1 MFSFFNLKRPSDFG
15 KEKSSGPGEGQPASD
30 SRRSSRS
37 GRGSEPPSGTQASS
51 AQDESSLPSQAVQ
64 HSQGPA
70 PSCYS
75 PSVQPRERLFSEP
88 PLASPRG
95 SPRPFGFGN
104 NPFEEQNGS
113 NSHIN
118 QRHSYIDHLP
128 SPDRFPQHLDQFSEE
143 GSVIEQGLY
152 LHPPAMATN
161 GRPPSRPPMPNSR
174 GPPGPMRP
182 MMFGTSPGPPP
193 LGAPPPMPSSPAG
206 GRKLSLQAPSP
217 NSNMFQRPPE
227 KMVDNKLIKFGET
240 KLRSPSPG
248 RNATIVRNGPDRK
261 VSAPPSMNYSPLPFN
276 VNGSSDMQNFQGLLE
291 HEEADFVDQ
300 VKKSKAFIQKVIKDK
315 EELGMLVAN
324 HTGKIKKLEVE
335 RMDYQKRI
343 IEAEREKRDFNDKL
357 EHERQGSLQALQRIE
372 QQKQEYEKLHQESA
386 QIARERNE
394 AVSRLNLEMK
404 ELERLERDRRE
415 MMAKIDDLSKDQNQ
429 KKTSIDMSKNVG
441 DLNMKLKMEI
451 GALRGENEGLQKKN
465 EEIKSEV
472 SDLDNQIQNASRTLR
487 QKDSEVQQSQAKIYS
502 LDQEIG
508 RLRKQLEGVQVNSNQ
523 FGGFRPVHFNNDE
536 AKRQSF
542 AESETK
548 VENAQLKSEHVAAT
562 DKIQQLQKEIM
573 KIESEKKDNVHK
585 TQIMH
590 NEMRELRRTLEDFE
604 ANKSQEIANLQ
615 ASLTKSLLA
624 NREVTEKFDKERR
637 LIVEMENAN
646 SALQEQLEK
655 LQIDNRKQQTDA
667 KNYLDT
673 IKNKK
678 KVEEELLETIQEI
691 KDKVE
696 KYEDEKKAIAKAERM
711 RKSSVA
717 TQDKAEK
724 KEWEEKMEKLKIQF
738 DKAAVESK
746 KNITKLTEENSKS
759 ATLIEE
765 IKTDLEKKQVECRTL
780 NTKLT
785 SMDKEFNRYKTWSK
799 GETDKYEKTIEELE
813 QKLGEGR
820 RSAESWKRKH
830 DSVQNDLESV
840 IKEKYNL
847 QEQIEHLNDEIST
860 LRDNQTDEIAQ
871 GQNEKTKLE
880 QKLREANHKSKT
892 LSMKKTDL
900 QKKSDNEIED
910 LTSKISSLKSDLKKS
925 SLEKDNLVKR
935 IERITSE
942 QDSSVAAE
950 VEARDNTITEK
961 ETEISD
967 LKEAAE
973 VKERKLRCDI
983 DKEVEERTKVVNKM
997 NSELDKVKTE
1007 ISSKQNQ
1014 ITKLEKEKRDISITQ
1029 DKTQKKLNE
1038 IECEK
1043 TKLKDV
1049 LAKLESEKKQNN
1061 FGKYER
1067 EKMKLEIDNITKEKQ
1082 TVSGR
1087 LEDLAREKHALN
1099 EKIKDLSKL
1108 DVVKNELST
1117 KNDEMSDNIKDLNK
1131 KCKDLETNNKKDK
1144 EASKT
1149 KEKSLSEQVRAIT
1162 NEKDKLQ
1169 DKIDELTDSVKKQ
1182 ERELNIANGDLKT
1195 TKKNLEEKD
1204 KQCNNMNKSDDKSKA
1219 LSDRITVLEKQK
1231 YELDKKSADLETEK
1245 SSLSYKVNQMEKDKD
1260 TFNSKIKILESVKE
1274 ELTKKVKE
1282 AEQKHKST
1290 TPAANDK
1297 KEDLTKL
1304 QKENQSLKKDK
1315 DELGKSLKQIE
1326 KDLRKNIKD
1335 VKPNKVQ
1342 GELKKLA
1349 EKIEK
1354 NTLVIASTAPL
1365 TNGTDYSTGGGA
1377 DVVEMKANFD
1387 ALQKDF
1393 ESRTSEI
1400 EKLQSTLSRSKTDCN
1415 TAVEK
1420 LRKSESELC
1429 QIKEKNAQLSDE
1441 LLNKSRVI
1449 VGLENGA
1456 SPNSGS
1462 ELQRQVDDLKKK
1474 LTEAKNGKV
1483 KKGVRFNAEPEILTD
1498 AAKTGTVEELEEQ
1511 LERAYSERNEIIAT
1525 CRKEVEFHRT
1535 IASELETSI
1544 MEDFEWK
1551 LHEMEKD
1558 YNAKLKY
1565 SKEKVDEQIK
1575 EACRGILREK
1585 DDEINKLQIKLRKD
1599 MDEKLKKEREELQ
1612 KALESVKGGSNE
1624 AAFAVIKKEK
1634 ETELANK
1641 QKKWEEK
1648 RKKYHKEIEDFKKKL
1663 SDKEAELK
1671 KATTN
1676 VRQNNDSG
1684 MMEERKKF
1692 EKMSEKFQEDHDKL
1706 KDELNGQMTRL
1717 RADYDEKIED
1727 YEQRLEK
1734 ALADKVEKML
1744 VLREEVE
1751 VEYADKMDELRTMY
1765 RDEMNNQVELAE
1777 KDKTKMKSL
1786 ESSLQESLRT
1796 KRLEYDDI
1804 KMKYEEVISKVD
1816 DLERRLN
1823 NQTEEVMRLTAELDS
1838 YE

>member
-1 MFSFFNLKRPSDFG
+1 MG
-15 KEKSSGPGEGQPASD
+15 
-30 SRRSSRS
+30 
-37 GRGSEPPSGTQASS
+37 
-51 AQDESSLPSQAVQ
+51 
-64 HSQGPA
+64 
-70 PSCYS
+70 
-75 PSVQPRERLFSEP
+75 SVQPRERLFSEP
-88 PLASPRG
+88 PLASPRV

-113 NSHIN
+113 NGHIN

-143 GSVIEQGLY
+143 GSVFEQGLY

-248 RNATIVRNGPDRK
+248 RNATIVRNGTDRK

-276 VNGSSDMQNFQGLLE
+276 VNGSSDMKNFQGLLE

-415 MMAKIDDLSKDQNQ
+415 MMAKIDDLSKEQNQ

-451 GALRGENEGLQKKN
+451 GALRSENEGLLKKN
-465 EEIKSEV
+465 EDVRIEAIG
-472 SDLDNQIQNASRTLR
+472 LDNQIQNASRSLR
-487 QKDSEVQQSQAKIYS
+487 QKDSEVQQSQSKIENLS
-502 LDQEIG
+502 QELA
-508 RLRKQLEGVQVNSNQ
+508 RLRKQLESAQE
-523 FGGFRPVHFNNDE
+523 E

-548 VENAQLKSEHVAAT
+548 VENARLKSEHVAAT
-562 DKIQQLQKEIM
+562 DRIQKLQKEIM
-573 KIESEKKDNVHK
+573 KIEAEKKDNVNK
-585 TQIMH
+585 IQTMH
-590 NEMRELRRTLEDFE
+590 AEMKELRRTLEDFE
-604 ANKSQEIANLQ
+604 SNKALEIANLQ

-624 NREVTEKFDKERR
+624 NREVTENFDKERR

-646 SALQEQLEK
+646 SALQEQIEK

-678 KVEEELLETIQEI
+678 KVEEELLEPIQEI

-830 DSVQNDLESV
+830 DSVQSDLESV

-847 QEQIEHLNDEIST
+847 QEQIEHLNDDISN
-860 LRDNQTDEIAQ
+860 LKENQTDEITQ
-871 GQNEKTKLE
+871 QQNEKTKLE
-880 QKLREANHKSKT
+880 QKLREANHKIKNLEHEKS
-892 LSMKKTDL
+892 DL
-900 QKKSDNEIED
+900 QKKSDNQIED
-910 LTSKISSLKSDLKKS
+910 LTSKITSLKSDLKKS
-925 SLEKDNLVKR
+925 SLEKDGLVKK
-935 IERITSE
+935 IERIANE
-942 QDSSVAAE
+942 QDASLAVE
-950 VEARDNTITEK
+950 IEARDNTIADK
-961 ETEISD
+961 EMEISD
-967 LKEAAE
+967 LKQASEE
-973 VKERKLRCDI
+973 KERKLQCDI

-997 NSELDKVKTE
+997 NSEIDKIKTE
-1007 ISSKQNQ
+1007 ISTKQNQ
-1014 ITKLEKEKRDISITQ
+1014 MTKLEKEKREISITQ

-1038 IECEK
+1038 IESEK

-1049 LAKLESEKKQNN
+1049 LTKLEAEKKQNN

-1067 EKMKLEIDNITKEKQ
+1067 EKMKLEIDNITTEKQ

-1087 LEDLAREKHALN
+1087 LEDLAREKHTLN
-1099 EKIKDLSKL
+1099 EKIKELSKL
-1108 DVVKNELST
+1108 DVVKNELSN
-1117 KNDEMSDNIKDLNK
+1117 KNDELNDNIKDLNK
-1131 KCKDLETNNKKDK
+1131 KCKDLEASNKKEK
-1144 EASKT
+1144 EASKG
-1149 KEKSLSEQVRAIT
+1149 KEKSLSDQVRAIT

-1169 DKIDELTDSVKKQ
+1169 EKIDELDDSVKKH
-1182 ERELNIANGDLKT
+1182 ERELNITKGDLKT
-1195 TKKNLEEKD
+1195 TKNNLEEKE
-1204 KQCNNMNKSDDKSKA
+1204 KLCKNMQKDDNKTKV
-1219 LSDRITVLEKQK
+1219 LSDRITVLEIQK
-1231 YELDKKSADLETEK
+1231 YELEKKSTDLETDK
-1245 SSLSYKVNQMEKDKD
+1245 SSLSYKVNQMEKEKD
-1260 TFNSKIKILESVKE
+1260 TVNAKIKALESVKE
-1274 ELTKKVKE
+1274 EMTKKLKE
-1282 AEQKHKST
+1282 AEQKVKST
-1290 TPAANDK
+1290 GPSSNDK
-1297 KEDLTKL
+1297 KEDLVKL
-1304 QKENQSLKKDK
+1304 QKENLSLKKDK
-1315 DELGKSLKQIE
+1315 EDLGKSMKQIE

-1335 VKPNKVQ
+1335 VKPSKVQ

-1354 NTLVIASTAPL
+1354 NSLVPASTDGGHL
-1365 TNGTDYSTGGGA
+1365 TNGLECSTGGNA
-1377 DVVEMKANFD
+1377 DIDGLKANFD

-1393 ESRTSEI
+1393 ESRSSEI
-1400 EKLQSTLSRSKTDCN
+1400 EKLTSQLSRSKTDCN

-1474 LTEAKNGKV
+1474 LAEAKNGKV
-1483 KKGVRFNAEPEILTD
+1483 KKGVRFSAEPEILTD
-1498 AAKTGTVEELEEQ
+1498 SAKTGTVEELEEQ

-1648 RKKYHKEIEDFKKKL
+1648 RKKYHKEIEDVKKKL

-1671 KATTN
+1671 KATIN

-1751 VEYADKMDELRTMY
+1751 V
-1765 RDEMNNQVELAE
+1765 
-1777 KDKTKMKSL
+1777 
-1786 ESSLQESLRT
+1786 
-1796 KRLEYDDI
+1796 
-1804 KMKYEEVISKVD
+1804 
-1816 DLERRLN
+1816 
-1823 NQTEEVMRLTAELDS
+1823 
-1838 YE
+1838 

>member
-15 KEKSSGPGEGQPASD
+15 KEKSTGPGEGQPASD

-37 GRGSEPPSGTQASS
+37 GRGSEPPSQPGGTQASS

-64 HSQGPA
+64 HSQGP
-70 PSCYS
+70 PLSSYS
-75 PSVQPRERLFSEP
+75 ASVQPRDRLFSEP
-88 PLASPRG
+88 PLASPRV

-113 NSHIN
+113 NGHIN
-118 QRHSYIDHLP
+118 HRHSYVDHLP
-128 SPDRFPQHLDQFSEE
+128 SPDRFPPYLDQFSEE
-143 GSVIEQGLY
+143 GSVFEQGLY

-161 GRPPSRPPMPNSR
+161 GRPPSRPPLPNSR
-174 GPPGPMRP
+174 GPPGPLRP
-182 MMFGTSPGPPP
+182 MIYGATPGPPP
-193 LGAPPPMPSSPAG
+193 TIAPPPIPSSPG
-206 GRKLSLQAPSP
+206 SGRKLSLQAPSP
-217 NSNMFQRPPE
+217 NSAMFQRPPE
-227 KMVDNKLIKFGET
+227 KMGDTKLIKFGEN

-248 RNATIVRNGPDRK
+248 RNATIVRNGPERK
-261 VSAPPSMNYSPLPFN
+261 VSAPPAMNYSPLPFN

-324 HTGKIKKLEVE
+324 HTSKIKKLEVE

-372 QQKQEYEKLHQESA
+372 QQKQEYEKLHQEST

-404 ELERLERDRRE
+404 ELEKLERDRRE
-415 MMAKIDDLSKDQNQ
+415 MMAKIDDLSKEQNQ

-451 GALRGENEGLQKKN
+451 GALRSENEGLLKKN
-465 EEIKSEV
+465 DDIRGEV
-472 SDLDNQIQNASRTLR
+472 TELDNQIQNASRTLR
-487 QKDSEVQQSQAKIYS
+487 QKDSEVQQSQSRIENLSQELAK
-502 LDQEIG
+502 
-508 RLRKQLEGVQVNSNQ
+508 LRKQLETAQE
-523 FGGFRPVHFNNDE
+523 E

-562 DKIQQLQKEIM
+562 DKIQKLQKEIL
-573 KIESEKKDNVHK
+573 KIEAEKKDNVNK
-585 TQIMH
+585 IQVMH
-590 NEMRELRRTLEDFE
+590 AEMKELRRTLEDFE

-624 NREVTEKFDKERR
+624 NREVTENFDKERK
-637 LIVEMENAN
+637 LVVEMENAN
-646 SALQEQLEK
+646 SALQEQIEK
-655 LQIDNRKQQTDA
+655 LQIDSRKQQADA

-696 KYEDEKKAIAKAERM
+696 KYEEEKKAIAKAERM

-717 TQDKAEK
+717 TQEKVEK

-746 KNITKLTEENSKS
+746 KNITKLTEENTKS
-759 ATLIEE
+759 AAFIEE

-785 SMDKEFNRYKTWSK
+785 SMDKEFTRYKTWSK

-847 QEQIEHLNDEIST
+847 QEQIEHLNEEILS
-860 LRDNQTDEIAQ
+860 LKENQTDEIAQ
-871 GQNEKTKLE
+871 QQNEKTKLE
-880 QKLREANHKSKT
+880 QRLREANHKIKN
-892 LSMKKTDL
+892 LEHEKTDL

-910 LTSKISSLKSDLKKS
+910 LTSKVTSLKSDLKKS

-942 QDSSVAAE
+942 KDSSVAAE

-961 ETEISD
+961 ENEISD
-967 LKEAAE
+967 LKEAADVRE
-973 VKERKLRCDI
+973 QKLKSDI

-1014 ITKLEKEKRDISITQ
+1014 IGKLEKEKRELSITQ
-1029 DKTQKKLNE
+1029 DKTQKQLNE

-1049 LAKLESEKKQNN
+1049 LTKLESEKKQNN

-1067 EKMKLEIDNITKEKQ
+1067 EKMKLEIDNMTKEKQ
-1082 TVSGR
+1082 TVANR
-1087 LEDLAREKHALN
+1087 LEEITREKHALN

-1108 DVVKNELST
+1108 DVVKNELSS
-1117 KNDEMSDNIKDLNK
+1117 KNDELNDNIKDLNK
-1131 KCKDLETNNKKDK
+1131 KCKDLESNNKKEKDT
-1144 EASKT
+1144 SKT
-1149 KEKSLSEQVRAIT
+1149 KEKSLSDQLRSVT

-1182 ERELNIANGDLKT
+1182 ERELNIVNGDLKT
-1195 TKKNLEEKD
+1195 TKSNLEEKEE
-1204 KQCNNMNKSDDKSKA
+1204 QCKNMNKDDNKGKA

-1231 YELDKKSADLETEK
+1231 YDLDKKSAELETEK
-1245 SSLSYKVNQMEKDKD
+1245 SSLSYKVNQMEKEKD

-1274 ELTKKVKE
+1274 ELSKKLKDV
-1282 AEQKHKST
+1282 EQKVKST
-1290 TPAANDK
+1290 TPSSNDK

-1304 QKENQSLKKDK
+1304 QKENQALKKDK

-1354 NTLVIASTAPL
+1354 NTLVPANTNHL
-1365 TNGTDYSTGGGA
+1365 TNGTECSTGGGA
-1377 DVVEMKANFD
+1377 DAQEMKANFD

-1415 TAVEK
+1415 AAVEK

-1449 VGLENGA
+1449 VGLENGGA
-1456 SPNSGS
+1456 QNSGS
-1462 ELQRQVDDLKKK
+1462 ELQRQVDNLKKK
-1474 LTEAKNGKV
+1474 LLEAQNGKV
-1483 KKGVRFNAEPEILTD
+1483 KKSVKFNAEPEILTD
-1498 AAKTGTVEELEEQ
+1498 SAKPGTVKELEEQ
-1511 LERAYSERNEIIAT
+1511 LEAAYAERNEIIVT

-1558 YNAKLKY
+1558 YNSKLKY

-1612 KALESVKGGSNE
+1612 KALESVKGGNSE
-1624 AAFAVIKKEK
+1624 AAMAVIKKEK

-1648 RKKYHKEIEDFKKKL
+1648 RKKYHKEIEDIKKKL
-1663 SDKEAELK
+1663 NDKEAELK
-1671 KATTN
+1671 KAVEN
-1676 VRQNNDSG
+1676 VRRDNDSG
-1684 MMEERKKF
+1684 VIEERKKF

-1765 RDEMNNQVELAE
+1765 RDEMNNQVGLAE
-1777 KDKTKMKSL
+1777 KEKSKMQSL

-1796 KRLEYDDI
+1796 KRHDYDDV
-1804 KMKYEEVISKVD
+1804 KLKYDEAISKVD

-1823 NQTEEVMRLTAELDS
+1823 NQTEEVIRLTAELEN
-1838 YE
+1838 YEYADAE